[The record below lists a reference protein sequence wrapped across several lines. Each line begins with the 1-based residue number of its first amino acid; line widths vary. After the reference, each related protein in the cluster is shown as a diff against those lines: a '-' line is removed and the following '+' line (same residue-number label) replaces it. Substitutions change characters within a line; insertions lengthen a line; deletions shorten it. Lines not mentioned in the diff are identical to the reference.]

1 MRKKLLR
8 LALCLVLIG
17 LVSFILT
24 YFCFH
29 FVTDEGITLTWHPE
43 AGKPFVTLFLGV
55 FATVMVSASAVSALS
70 AVFLFPRGEGE

>member
-1 MRKKLLR
+1 MRNKLLR

-17 LVSFILT
+17 LVAFILT

>member
-1 MRKKLLR
+1 MRNKLLR

-17 LVSFILT
+17 LVAFILT

-55 FATVMVSASAVSALS
+55 FATLMVSASALSALS
-70 AVFLFPRGEGE
+70 AVFLFPRGEWE